1 MAERRP
7 PISVVIPTRNRVE
20 MLSVC
25 LAALRADLDVDDE
38 IVVADSASYD
48 GSAVARIALRY
59 GAKLVR
65 SEWAGSSRARNAGW
79 RRARHALVA
88 FVDDDVIVRPGW
100 ADAIA
105 GSFGSEHVAF
115 VTGRVV
121 VPAHQAAAERPVA
134 ITSRTRREPLHP
146 GLMGDLGASANLA
159 VRRSVLEQVGGFDE
173 TLGPGTWAAAAEDLD
188 LFDRMFRLGLTGLF
202 DPEACAEHDQWR
214 TRRQL
219 LALDWRYGKG
229 MGVRLARLARF
240 DRPRARRLLKE
251 ALVTQGIRPVL
262 EDLRHG
268 YEFGAATVATRT
280 LATMVGLVAGLT
292 RGARAVSGHHASE
305 HRVSGTGT

>member
-48 GSAVARIALRY
+48 ASAVARIALRY

-79 RRARHALVA
+79 QRARHPLVA

-105 GSFGSEHVAF
+105 GAFGSDHVAF

-121 VPAHQAAAERPVA
+121 VPEHQADAERPVA
-134 ITSRTRREPLHP
+134 ITSRSEREPLHS

-159 VRRSVLEQVGGFDE
+159 VRRSALEQVGGFDE
-173 TLGPGTWAAAAEDLD
+173 NLGPGTWAAAAEDLD
-188 LFDRMFRLGLTGLF
+188 LFDRLFRLGLTGLF

-229 MGVRLARLARF
+229 MGVRLARLARW

-251 ALVTQGIRPVL
+251 AVITQGIRPVL

-292 RGARAVSGHHASE
+292 RGASA
-305 HRVSGTGT
+305 VSGTGS

>member
-1 MAERRP
+1 MADQHPAHRRP
-7 PISVVIPTRNRVE
+7 PISVVVPSRNRIE
-20 MLSVC
+20 MLSIC

-48 GSAVARIALRY
+48 AAGVARVALRY

-65 SEWAGSSRARNAGW
+65 SEWAGASRARNAGW
-79 RRARHALVA
+79 QRARHELVG

-105 GSFGSEHVAF
+105 AGFGSDHVAF

-121 VPAHQAAAERPVA
+121 VPEHQANAERPVA
-134 ITSRTRREPLHP
+134 ITSRTVREPLHS

-159 VRRSVLEQVGGFDE
+159 VRRSALDQVGGFDQ

-188 LFDRMFRLGLTGLF
+188 LFDRLFRLGLTGLF
-202 DPEACAEHDQWR
+202 EPDACAEHDQWR
-214 TRRQL
+214 SRRQL

-229 MGVRLARLARF
+229 MGVRLARLATW

-251 ALVTQGIRPVL
+251 ALVTQGMRPVL
-262 EDLRHG
+262 DDLRHG

-280 LATMVGLVAGLT
+280 VATIVGLVAGLT
-292 RGARAVSGHHASE
+292 RGARTVSGDP
-305 HRVSGTGT
+305 VSGTGA